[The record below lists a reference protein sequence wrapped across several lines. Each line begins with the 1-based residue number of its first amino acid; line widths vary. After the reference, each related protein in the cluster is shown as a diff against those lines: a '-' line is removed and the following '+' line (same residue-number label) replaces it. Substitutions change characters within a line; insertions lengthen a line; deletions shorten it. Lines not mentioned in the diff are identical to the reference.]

1 MYQRHKDTMLLE
13 EAYKATQLTQH
24 LPKLTVKQI
33 QLVVENASAAEL
45 EVIEEFLGG
54 IKNVARGAKEGAQR
68 VGQAVGGAARGA
80 GRAVGGAARGAGQ
93 AVGQAARGA
102 GQAVGQAARGAGQ
115 AVGDAARGAGQAVKA
130 GTRQAGANVK
140 DMWQTGEAK
149 ASAEK
154 RKSQL
159 VNQLAQ
165 LEELFAAHL
174 AEAPESRLAKKF
186 AKTKLDQITI
196 GSLKRAL
203 AATASVKKAAA
214 HDARQG
220 GVLGGVTAAAQ
231 RAYEKE
237 QKARA
242 GAPPTGATPAPA

>member
-24 LPKLTVKQI
+24 LPNLTVKQI

-80 GRAVGGAARGAGQ
+80 GRAVG
-93 AVGQAARGA
+93 
-102 GQAVGQAARGAGQ
+102 
-115 AVGDAARGAGQAVKA
+115 A

-214 HDARQG
+214 HRARQG
-220 GVLGGVTAAAQ
+220 GFLGGVKAAAQ
-231 RAYEKE
+231 REWE
-237 QKARA
+237 EDRKARA
-242 GAPPTGATPAPA
+242 KAPPTGATPAPA

>member
-1 MYQRHKDTMLLE
+1 MLLE

-24 LPKLTVKQI
+24 LPNLTVKQI

-80 GRAVGGAARGAGQ
+80 GRAVG
-93 AVGQAARGA
+93 
-102 GQAVGQAARGAGQ
+102 
-115 AVGDAARGAGQAVKA
+115 A

-214 HDARQG
+214 HRARQG
-220 GVLGGVTAAAQ
+220 GFLGGVKAAAQ
-231 RAYEKE
+231 REWE
-237 QKARA
+237 EDRKARA
-242 GAPPTGATPAPA
+242 KAPPTGATPAPA

>member
-1 MYQRHKDTMLLE
+1 MLLE

-24 LPKLTVKQI
+24 LPNLTVKQI

-102 GQAVGQAARGAGQ
+102 GQAVGQAARGG
-115 AVGDAARGAGQAVKA
+115 VEAVKA
-130 GTRQAGANVK
+130 GAQQVGANVK
-140 DMWQTGEAK
+140 GMYQTGEAK

-214 HDARQG
+214 HRARQG
-220 GVLGGVTAAAQ
+220 GFLGGVGAAAQ
-231 RAYEKE
+231 KGYEKE

>member
-1 MYQRHKDTMLLE
+1 MLLE

-24 LPKLTVKQI
+24 LPNLTVKQI

-93 AVGQAARGA
+93 AVGGAARGA
-102 GQAVGQAARGAGQ
+102 GR
-115 AVGDAARGAGQAVKA
+115 AVGDAARGAGRAVGGAARGAGRAVGA

-214 HDARQG
+214 HRARQG
-220 GVLGGVTAAAQ
+220 GFLGGVKAAAQ
-231 RAYEKE
+231 REWE
-237 QKARA
+237 EDRKARA
-242 GAPPTGATPAPA
+242 KAPPTGATPAPA

>member
-1 MYQRHKDTMLLE
+1 MYQRHKDTHLLE

-24 LPKLTVKQI
+24 LPNLTLKQVKLVI
-33 QLVVENASAAEL
+33 ENASPAEL
-45 EVIEEFLGG
+45 EVLEELFGG
-54 IKNVARGAKEGAQR
+54 IKNIARGAKEGAQR
-68 VGQAVGGAARGA
+68 AGQAVGK
-80 GRAVGGAARGAGQ
+80 AARGAGQ

-102 GQAVGQAARGAGQ
+102 GQAVGQAARGG
-115 AVGDAARGAGQAVKA
+115 VEAVKA
-130 GTRQAGANVK
+130 GAQQVGANVK
-140 DMWQTGEAK
+140 GMYQTGEAK

>member
-24 LPKLTVKQI
+24 LPNLTVKQI

-93 AVGQAARGA
+93 AVG
-102 GQAVGQAARGAGQ
+102 
-115 AVGDAARGAGQAVKA
+115 DAARGGVEAVKA
-130 GTRQAGANVK
+130 GAQQVGANVK
-140 DMWQTGEAK
+140 GMYQTGEAK

>member
-24 LPKLTVKQI
+24 LPNLTLKQI

-102 GQAVGQAARGAGQ
+102 GQAVGQAARGG
-115 AVGDAARGAGQAVKA
+115 VEAVKA
-130 GTRQAGANVK
+130 GAQQVGQNVK
-140 DMWQTGEAK
+140 DMYQSGEDEAAAGKRKKQLQDHLTQLEQLFTQHIEASPSSRLKGQNLNDLTLGQLKQALAGTAGVKERKATAARDKGVFGGAGGAAK
-149 ASAEK
+149 AGY
-154 RKSQL
+154 Q
-159 VNQLAQ
+159 QG
-165 LEELFAAHL
+165 AA
-174 AEAPESRLAKKF
+174 
-186 AKTKLDQITI
+186 
-196 GSLKRAL
+196 
-203 AATASVKKAAA
+203 
-214 HDARQG
+214 
-220 GVLGGVTAAAQ
+220 
-231 RAYEKE
+231 
-237 QKARA
+237 
-242 GAPPTGATPAPA
+242 PAPAPAPAGGAAPAPA

>member
-24 LPKLTVKQI
+24 LPNLTVKQI

-80 GRAVGGAARGAGQ
+80 GRAVG
-93 AVGQAARGA
+93 
-102 GQAVGQAARGAGQ
+102 
-115 AVGDAARGAGQAVKA
+115 A

-149 ASAEK
+149 AAAEK

-220 GVLGGVTAAAQ
+220 GFLGGVKAAAQ
-231 RAYEKE
+231 REWEKE